1 MQRRSAVIQ
10 TFDGIVNRVPQDSVV
25 PLCQF
30 FIPRGF
36 PAFENYIMS
45 YTVDMQKLEPKI
57 GQYEQNIVFRKR
69 KKEKKEENKFTYSWR
84 HYYDIKTMINLP
96 AQPTKLRL

>member
-10 TFDGIVNRVPQDSVV
+10 TFDGIINRVPQDSVV

-57 GQYEQNIVFRKR
+57 GQDEQNIVFRER
-69 KKEKKEENKFTYSWR
+69 RKEKKEENKFTYSWR
-84 HYYDIKTMINLP
+84 HYYDIKTMIYFVP
-96 AQPTKLRL
+96 QPTKLRL